1 MFRHHAAEILMRQ
14 EVSSWGSLEN
24 GEAGI
29 EVTVEKLVHPV
40 G

>member
-1 MFRHHAAEILMRQ
+1 MRQ

-24 GEAGI
+24 REAGV
-29 EVTVEKLVHPV
+29 EVTVEKLVHSV